1 MKNVCRCPEPPGG
14 EAKCPPDRL
23 AVCRIVQGRIQ
34 TDCLG
39 PPPAGVTGTKRG
51 LVNWVLAAVTRD
63 QRPLYQPVR
72 AADMDLINEALRAG
86 GEVETLDA
94 YGAAVTFRLS
104 RNMMAVLSRDDEI
117 RGSGSSSPALA

>member
-1 MKNVCRCPEPPGG
+1 
-14 EAKCPPDRL
+14 
-23 AVCRIVQGRIQ
+23 
-34 TDCLG
+34 
-39 PPPAGVTGTKRG
+39 
-51 LVNWVLAAVTRD
+51 
-63 QRPLYQPVR
+63 VR